1 MANEM
6 PSVCGT
12 WSCDFEPMRNE
23 VANPR
28 LSGDVDA
35 FELSAPRWGM
45 KFSIKLSSN
54 ADLQVY
60 RAWILSLRGGQVT
73 ILGWDRKHP
82 VPRAY
87 FGVGWTGRTM
97 DSTTTTMDSTLF
109 TMDISSAYPW
119 GDDVTVTAIDVAN
132 RTISLG
138 GYTSYGVL
146 TAGDPVSWYN
156 GRNWVLVKTTANAT
170 ADINGD
176 ITAVP
181 VEPYLSAHPTIS
193 GYDLPVAARLRYA
206 CAEMRVDPN
215 SINIPS
221 DYTKGGTISFNAYQI
236 VRRS

>member
-6 PSVCGT
+6 PTTCGA
-12 WSCDFEPMRNE
+12 WSCEFEPIRNE
-23 VANPR
+23 VSNPR

-45 KFSIKLSSN
+45 KFSERLSGN
-54 ADLQVY
+54 ADLQTY
-60 RAWILSLRGGQVT
+60 RAWILSLRGGQIT
-73 ILGWDRKHP
+73 LLGWDRKQP

-87 FGVGWTGRTM
+87 LGVGWTGRTM
-97 DSTTTTMDSTLF
+97 DSTTTTMD
-109 TMDISSAYPW
+109 ISSFFPW

-132 RTISLG
+132 RTISLA

-146 TAGDPVSWYN
+146 TAGDPVSWYD
-156 GRNWVLVKTTANAT
+156 GRNWVLVKTTADAT
-170 ADINGD
+170 ADVSGV

-181 VEPYLSAHPTIS
+181 VEPRLSAHPSIS
-193 GYDLPVAARLRYA
+193 GYNLPVAARLRYA
-206 CAEMRVDPN
+206 CTEMRIDVG

-221 DYTKGGTISFNAYQI
+221 DYTKGGTVSFNAYQI